1 MPRIHPNQTALLS
14 LIEGSESDSRSTL
27 EHLLDCPSCQ
37 KKVKGLL
44 HPSPVRQ
51 TQALSPFV
59 LTTGALPDYDSCLN
73 FDVDELRRRHQTFRQ
88 ERTEAAALLSEL
100 MEATPEQQ
108 VALVEKDPRFS
119 TWGALEALLD
129 RSREESFEKPQR
141 AERLGALALALADRL
156 DDDYYGSDR
165 IEDMRARAWASI
177 ANARRV
183 RSDLQGAEEAFQLAF
198 ALLRD
203 GTEDL
208 FERAFL
214 LDLKASLRRDQR
226 RFDDAKRLLRRAVSI
241 FSDLGEKHRAGRCL
255 VNLSTV
261 HSCAG
266 EPEQAIP
273 LLSDAVRWID
283 PMQEPR
289 LLVCV
294 RHNLIDFL
302 ASAGRFQEARDLFL
316 EARALYNQFPDA
328 WIQNRRHWVKGRI
341 ALGLGQLEEA
351 ETEMLVARDG
361 FLAEGIPYDTAL
373 VSLELACLYAG
384 QGRTDELRRLAG
396 EVVPVFQSRQI
407 HREALAALL
416 CFKQAVEAEE
426 VTFGLVREIAT
437 YLKRAE
443 HDPSLRFEAPAFQ
456 ALTA

>member
-1 MPRIHPNQTALLS
+1 MPRIHPNQPALLS
-14 LIEGSESDSRSTL
+14 LIEGSEHGSRSTL

-59 LTTGALPDYDSCLN
+59 LSTGAPPDYDSCLS
-73 FDVDELRRRHQTFRQ
+73 FDVDELRRRHQAFRQ

-108 VALVEKDPRFS
+108 VALVEKDPRYS
-119 TWGALEALLD
+119 TWGALEALLE
-129 RSREESFEKPQR
+129 RSREESFVNPLR
-141 AERLGALALALADRL
+141 AQHLGALALALADRL
-156 DDDYYGSDR
+156 DDGYYGSER
-165 IEDMRARAWASI
+165 VEDMRARAWASI

-183 RSDLQGAEEAFQLAF
+183 SSDLQGAEEAFQLAF

-266 EPEQAIP
+266 
-273 LLSDAVRWID
+273 
-283 PMQEPR
+283 
-289 LLVCV
+289 
-294 RHNLIDFL
+294 
-302 ASAGRFQEARDLFL
+302 
-316 EARALYNQFPDA
+316 
-328 WIQNRRHWVKGRI
+328 
-341 ALGLGQLEEA
+341 
-351 ETEMLVARDG
+351 
-361 FLAEGIPYDTAL
+361 
-373 VSLELACLYAG
+373 
-384 QGRTDELRRLAG
+384 
-396 EVVPVFQSRQI
+396 
-407 HREALAALL
+407 
-416 CFKQAVEAEE
+416 
-426 VTFGLVREIAT
+426 
-437 YLKRAE
+437 
-443 HDPSLRFEAPAFQ
+443 
-456 ALTA
+456 